1 MGKKGKGKGN
11 KLAKMSEEE
20 RARYLQMRA
29 DQEEETRRRKMQLIS
44 MYMKNKLK
52 REDAFGRLNMAKI
65 NQEWR
70 SILRQVKIQELR
82 SEIVDVESFFK
93 DALKRKDQ
101 VIHRLIAHIESTE
114 DMYANLQQSH
124 MENITQ
130 IVDTHR
136 DRIEFF
142 RRIYEDDKLAV
153 LGEWEQDSNRFKEMH
168 AQKQQQLECV
178 FYQLEET
185 TDGGIRDNHEH
196 FLDRCEDLK
205 SGMQL
210 QLEQITSRGE
220 AKLEKLWQEY
230 QSVLA
235 GYCQHIEGFYSEY
248 VDLKQ
253 RDEEAA
259 LQISQQTHEIE
270 HLVDQ
275 LANLRLV
282 SEEFYIKQQ
291 GQLEQRQAIKQQLTE
306 RLRELRTCVEDEVSK
321 DHYSFKLLSVES
333 YNALEKLKEIA
344 GKGETLV
351 QLSTVCGK
359 METQREKMFQL
370 PEISKEIIEIRE
382 VQDLDNIS
390 SPDPA
395 TDLLKVRIPF
405 SSETRLY
412 SISFQDEVALVP
424 QMETFWR
431 RVNNVAVDVACLKQ
445 QKRRLESENSQLK
458 ARLQEYLVN
467 LNIAS
472 GSNSHV
478 HHYLARRPKSMSVDR
493 VSRLQLQPKQVKSAL
508 PHGRRPQAPTPPSF
522 HLHPGRR
529 RVPAFEANFSS
540 VVRSR
545 NLIRGRMELGRIE

>member
-29 DQEEETRRRKMQLIS
+29 DMEEETRRRKMQLIS

-82 SEIVDVESFFK
+82 REIVDVESFFQE
-93 DALKRKDQ
+93 ALKRKDQ

-124 MENITQ
+124 MENITK

-136 DRIEFF
+136 SRIEFF
-142 RRIYEDDKLAV
+142 RGIYEDDKQAV
-153 LGEWEQDSNRFKEMH
+153 LSQWEQDSAGFKEMH

-178 FYQLEET
+178 FYQLEES
-185 TDGGIRDNHEH
+185 TDGGIRDNHER

-230 QSVLA
+230 QGVLA

-259 LQISQQTHEIE
+259 FQISQQTHEIE

-282 SEEFYIKQQ
+282 SEEFYVKQQ
-291 GQLEQRQAIKQQLTE
+291 GQLDQRQAIKQQLTE
-306 RLRELRTCVEDEVSK
+306 RLRELRTCVEQEVSR
-321 DHYSFKLLSVES
+321 DHQAFKLMSVES
-333 YNALEKLKEIA
+333 YNALESLQETV

-351 QLSTVCGK
+351 QLSAVCAK
-359 METQREKMFQL
+359 METQRERMFQL

-382 VQDLDNIS
+382 IEAQDNGAIS
-390 SPDPA
+390 DPA
-395 TDLLKVRIPF
+395 TDLLK
-405 SSETRLY
+405 
-412 SISFQDEVALVP
+412 DEVAVVP

-445 QKRRLESENSQLK
+445 QKRRLEAENSQLK
-458 ARLQEYLVN
+458 AQLQEYLVN
-467 LNIAS
+467 LNIAH

-478 HHYLARRPKSMSVDR
+478 HSYLARRPKSMSVDR
-493 VSRLQLQPKQVKSAL
+493 VARLQLQPKLVKSAL
-508 PHGRRPQAPTPPSF
+508 PAGRRPPATTPPTF
-522 HLHPGRR
+522 HFHQGRN
-529 RVPAFEANFSS
+529 RVPAFDANFSN

-545 NLIRGRMELGRIE
+545 TLVRGRID

>member
-82 SEIVDVESFFK
+82 REIVDVETFFQE
-93 DALKRKDQ
+93 ALKRKDQ

-124 MENITQ
+124 MENITK

-136 DRIEFF
+136 ERIEFF
-142 RRIYEDDKLAV
+142 RRIYEDDKQAV
-153 LGEWEQDSNRFKEMH
+153 LSEWEQDSAGFKDMH

-185 TDGGIRDNHEH
+185 TDTGIRDNHER

-220 AKLEKLWQEY
+220 ARLEKLWQEY
-230 QSVLA
+230 QTVLA

-282 SEEFYIKQQ
+282 SEEFYNKQQ
-291 GQLEQRQAIKQQLTE
+291 GQVEQRQSIKQQLTE
-306 RLRELRTCVEDEVSK
+306 RLRELRTCVEDEMAR
-321 DHYSFKLLSVES
+321 DHQSFKLMSVES
-333 YNALEKLKEIA
+333 YNALELLQETV
-344 GKGETLV
+344 GKGEILI
-351 QLSTVCGK
+351 QLSAVCAK
-359 METQREKMFQL
+359 METERERMFQL
-370 PEISKEIIEIRE
+370 PEISREIIEIRE
-382 VQDLDNIS
+382 MDDQQVGVS
-390 SPDPA
+390 SDPA
-395 TDLLKVRIPF
+395 TDLLK
-405 SSETRLY
+405 
-412 SISFQDEVALVP
+412 DEVGVVP
-424 QMETFWR
+424 QMYTFWR

-445 QKRRLESENSQLK
+445 QKRRLESENAQLK
-458 ARLQEYLVN
+458 AQLQDYLVN
-467 LNIAS
+467 LNIAN
-472 GSNSHV
+472 GSNSHI
-478 HHYLARRPKSMSVDR
+478 HQYLARRPKSMSVDR
-493 VSRLQLQPKQVKSAL
+493 VSRLQLQPKQVRSAL
-508 PHGRRPQAPTPPSF
+508 PTGRRPQAPTPPTF
-522 HLHPGRR
+522 HLHSGRS
-529 RVPAFEANFSS
+529 RVPAFEANLTN

-545 NLIRGRMELGRIE
+545 TLVRGRVELARMD

>member
-29 DQEEETRRRKMQLIS
+29 DAEEETRRRKMQLIS

-82 SEIVDVESFFK
+82 REIIDVESFFK
-93 DALKRKDQ
+93 EALKRKDQ

-114 DMYANLQQSH
+114 DMYSNLQQSH
-124 MENITQ
+124 MENITK

-136 DRIEFF
+136 SRIEFF
-142 RRIYEDDKLAV
+142 RQIYEDDKQAV
-153 LGEWEQDSNRFKEMH
+153 LSEWEQDSASFKEMH
-168 AQKQQQLECV
+168 ALKQQQLECV

-185 TDGGIRDNHEH
+185 TDGGIRNNHER

-220 AKLEKLWQEY
+220 ARLEKLWQEY
-230 QSVLA
+230 QSVLG
-235 GYCQHIEGFYSEY
+235 GYCQHIEGFYAEY

-259 LQISQQTHEIE
+259 LQISQQTYEIE

-282 SEEFYIKQQ
+282 SEEFYVKQQ

-306 RLRELRTCVEDEVSK
+306 RLRELRSCVEDEMSR
-321 DHYSFKLLSVES
+321 DHQSFKLLSVES
-333 YNALEKLKEIA
+333 YNALEKLQEIT
-344 GKGETLV
+344 GKGDTLV
-351 QLSTVCGK
+351 QLSAVCSK

-382 VQDLDNIS
+382 VVEAGAT
-390 SPDPA
+390 PDPG
-395 TDLLKVRIPF
+395 TDLLK
-405 SSETRLY
+405 
-412 SISFQDEVALVP
+412 DEVALVP

-431 RVNNVAVDVACLKQ
+431 RVNNVAVDVAVLKQ
-445 QKRRLESENSQLK
+445 QKRRLEAENSQLK
-458 ARLQEYLVN
+458 AQLQDYLVN
-467 LNIAS
+467 LNIAN

-478 HHYLARRPKSMSVDR
+478 HQYLARRPKSMSVDR
-493 VSRLQLQPKQVKSAL
+493 VSRLNLQPKQVKSAL
-508 PHGRRPQAPTPPSF
+508 PHARRPQAAIPAPF
-522 HLHPGRR
+522 HLHLGRS
-529 RVPAFEANFSS
+529 RVAAFEANFSN

-545 NLIRGRMELGRIE
+545 NLPKNVARIE

>member
-82 SEIVDVESFFK
+82 REIVDVESFFQE
-93 DALKRKDQ
+93 ALKRKDQ

-124 MENITQ
+124 MENITK
-130 IVDTHR
+130 IVVTHR
-136 DRIEFF
+136 ERIEFF
-142 RRIYEDDKLAV
+142 RRIYEDDKQAV
-153 LGEWEQDSNRFKEMH
+153 LSEWEQDSAGFKDMH

-185 TDGGIRDNHEH
+185 TDGGIRDNHER

-220 AKLEKLWQEY
+220 ARLEKLWQEY

-291 GQLEQRQAIKQQLTE
+291 GQVEQRQTIKQQLTE
-306 RLRELRTCVEDEVSK
+306 RLRELRTCVEDEVAR
-321 DHYSFKLLSVES
+321 DHQSFKLMSVES
-333 YNALEKLKEIA
+333 YNALEFLQEIV
-344 GKGETLV
+344 GKGEILI
-351 QLSTVCGK
+351 QLSNVCAK
-359 METQREKMFQL
+359 METERERMFQL
-370 PEISKEIIEIRE
+370 PEISREIIEIRE
-382 VQDLDNIS
+382 IEDQQAGVS
-390 SPDPA
+390 TDPA
-395 TDLLKVRIPF
+395 TDLLK
-405 SSETRLY
+405 
-412 SISFQDEVALVP
+412 DEVGVVP
-424 QMETFWR
+424 QMDTFWR

-445 QKRRLESENSQLK
+445 QKRRLEAENAQLK
-458 ARLQEYLVN
+458 AQLQDYLVN
-467 LNIAS
+467 LNIAN
-472 GSNSHV
+472 GSNSHI
-478 HHYLARRPKSMSVDR
+478 HQYLARRPKSMSVDR
-493 VSRLQLQPKQVKSAL
+493 VSRLQLQPKQVRSAL
-508 PHGRRPQAPTPPSF
+508 PTGRRPQAPTPPSF
-522 HLHPGRR
+522 HLHSGRS
-529 RVPAFEANFSS
+529 RVPAFEANFMNA
-540 VVRSR
+540 VRSR
-545 NLIRGRMELGRIE
+545 NLLRGRVELARIN

>member
-82 SEIVDVESFFK
+82 REIVDVETFFQE
-93 DALKRKDQ
+93 ALKRKDQ

-124 MENITQ
+124 MENITK

-136 DRIEFF
+136 ERIEFL
-142 RRIYEDDKLAV
+142 RRIYEDDKQAV
-153 LGEWEQDSNRFKEMH
+153 LSEWEQDSAGFKDMH

-185 TDGGIRDNHEH
+185 TDTGIRDNHER

-220 AKLEKLWQEY
+220 ARLEKLWQEY

-282 SEEFYIKQQ
+282 SEEFYNKQQ
-291 GQLEQRQAIKQQLTE
+291 GQVEQRQSIKQQLTE
-306 RLRELRTCVEDEVSK
+306 RLQELRTCVEDEMAR
-321 DHYSFKLLSVES
+321 DHQSFKLMSVES
-333 YNALEKLKEIA
+333 YNALEFLQETV
-344 GKGETLV
+344 GKGEILI
-351 QLSTVCGK
+351 QLSAVCAK
-359 METQREKMFQL
+359 METERERMFQL
-370 PEISKEIIEIRE
+370 PEISREIIEIRE
-382 VQDLDNIS
+382 MDDQQAGVS
-390 SPDPA
+390 SDPA
-395 TDLLKVRIPF
+395 TDLLK
-405 SSETRLY
+405 
-412 SISFQDEVALVP
+412 DEVGVVP
-424 QMETFWR
+424 QMDTFWR

-445 QKRRLESENSQLK
+445 QKRRLESENAQLK
-458 ARLQEYLVN
+458 AQLQDYLVN
-467 LNIAS
+467 LNIAN
-472 GSNSHV
+472 GSNSHI
-478 HHYLARRPKSMSVDR
+478 HQYLARRPKSMSVDR
-493 VSRLQLQPKQVKSAL
+493 VSRLQLQPKQVRSAL
-508 PHGRRPQAPTPPSF
+508 PTGRRPQAPTPPTF
-522 HLHPGRR
+522 HLHSGRS
-529 RVPAFEANFSS
+529 RVPAFEANFTN

-545 NLIRGRMELGRIE
+545 TLVRGRVELARMD

>member
-82 SEIVDVESFFK
+82 REIVDVESFFQE
-93 DALKRKDQ
+93 ALKRKDQ

-114 DMYANLQQSH
+114 DMYANLQQAH
-124 MENITQ
+124 MENITK

-136 DRIEFF
+136 ERIEFF
-142 RRIYEDDKLAV
+142 RRIYEDDKQAV
-153 LGEWEQDSNRFKEMH
+153 LSEWEQDSAGFKDMH

-185 TDGGIRDNHEH
+185 TDGGIRDNHER

-220 AKLEKLWQEY
+220 ARLEKLWQEY

-282 SEEFYIKQQ
+282 SEEFYVKQQ
-291 GQLEQRQAIKQQLTE
+291 GQVEQRQSIKQQLTE
-306 RLRELRTCVEDEVSK
+306 RLRELRTCVEDEVAR
-321 DHYSFKLLSVES
+321 DHQSFKLMSVES
-333 YNALEKLKEIA
+333 YNALELLQETVA
-344 GKGETLV
+344 KGEILI
-351 QLSTVCGK
+351 QLSTVCAK
-359 METQREKMFQL
+359 METERERMFLL
-370 PEISKEIIEIRE
+370 PEICREIIEIRE
-382 VQDLDNIS
+382 VEDQSPEVS
-390 SPDPA
+390 SDPA
-395 TDLLKVRIPF
+395 TDLLK
-405 SSETRLY
+405 
-412 SISFQDEVALVP
+412 DEVGVVP
-424 QMETFWR
+424 QMDTFWR

-445 QKRRLESENSQLK
+445 QKRRLEAENAQLK
-458 ARLQEYLVN
+458 AQLQEYLVN
-467 LNIAS
+467 LNIAN
-472 GSNSHV
+472 GSNSHI
-478 HHYLARRPKSMSVDR
+478 HQYLARRPKSMSVDR
-493 VSRLQLQPKQVKSAL
+493 VSRLQLQPKQVRSAL
-508 PHGRRPQAPTPPSF
+508 PTGRRPQAPTPPAF
-522 HLHPGRR
+522 HLHSGRS
-529 RVPAFEANFSS
+529 RVPAFEANLTSA
-540 VVRSR
+540 VRSR
-545 NLIRGRMELGRIE
+545 NLLRGRVELTRIN

>member
-29 DQEEETRRRKMQLIS
+29 DMEEETRRRKMQLIS

-82 SEIVDVESFFK
+82 REIVDVESFFQE
-93 DALKRKDQ
+93 ALKRKDQ

-124 MENITQ
+124 MENITR

-142 RRIYEDDKLAV
+142 RTIYEDDKQAV
-153 LGEWEQDSNRFKEMH
+153 LSQWEQDSAVFKEMH

-178 FYQLEET
+178 FYQLEEN
-185 TDGGIRDNHEH
+185 TDGGIRDNHER

-220 AKLEKLWQEY
+220 ARLEKLWQEY
-230 QSVLA
+230 QAVLA

-259 LQISQQTHEIE
+259 LQISQQSHEIE

-306 RLRELRTCVEDEVSK
+306 RLRELRTCVEQEVSS
-321 DHYSFKLLSVES
+321 DHQLFKLMSVES
-333 YNALEKLKEIA
+333 YHALEFLQETVA
-344 GKGETLV
+344 KGETLA
-351 QLSTVCGK
+351 QLSAVCAK
-359 METQREKMFQL
+359 METQRERMFQL
-370 PEISKEIIEIRE
+370 PEISREIIEIRDIE
-382 VQDLDNIS
+382 DPGNGSLA
-390 SPDPA
+390 DPA
-395 TDLLKVRIPF
+395 TDLLK
-405 SSETRLY
+405 
-412 SISFQDEVALVP
+412 DEVAVVP
-424 QMETFWR
+424 QMESFWR

-445 QKRRLESENSQLK
+445 QKRRLEAENSQLK
-458 ARLQEYLVN
+458 AQLQDYLVN
-467 LNIAS
+467 LNIAH

-478 HHYLARRPKSMSVDR
+478 HAYLARRPKSMSVDR
-493 VSRLQLQPKQVKSAL
+493 VSRLQLQPKLVKSAQ
-508 PHGRRPQAPTPPSF
+508 PTGRRRPPAPTPPTPPTF
-522 HLHPGRR
+522 HLHPGRSR
-529 RVPAFEANFSS
+529 APAFEANLSN

-545 NLIRGRMELGRIE
+545 TLARGKMNLARME

>member
-29 DQEEETRRRKMQLIS
+29 DAEEETRRRKMQLIS

-82 SEIVDVESFFK
+82 REIIDVESFFK
-93 DALKRKDQ
+93 EALKRKDQ

-136 DRIEFF
+136 SRIEFF
-142 RRIYEDDKLAV
+142 RRIYEDDKQAV
-153 LGEWEQDSNRFKEMH
+153 LSEWEQDSARFKEMH
-168 AQKQQQLECV
+168 ALKQQQLECV

-185 TDGGIRDNHEH
+185 TDGGIRNNHER

-220 AKLEKLWQEY
+220 ARLEKLWQEY
-230 QSVLA
+230 QSVLG
-235 GYCQHIEGFYSEY
+235 GYCQHIEGFYAEY

-259 LQISQQTHEIE
+259 LQISQQTYEIE

-282 SEEFYIKQQ
+282 SEEFYVKQQ

-306 RLRELRTCVEDEVSK
+306 RLRELRSCVEDEMSN
-321 DHYSFKLLSVES
+321 DHQSFKLLSVES
-333 YNALEKLKEIA
+333 YNALQKLQEIT

-351 QLSTVCGK
+351 QLSGVCSK

-382 VQDLDNIS
+382 VVEAGA

-395 TDLLKVRIPF
+395 TDLLK
-405 SSETRLY
+405 
-412 SISFQDEVALVP
+412 DEVALVP

-431 RVNNVAVDVACLKQ
+431 RVNNVAVDVAVLKQ
-445 QKRRLESENSQLK
+445 QKRRLETENSQLK
-458 ARLQEYLVN
+458 AQLQDYLVN
-467 LNIAS
+467 LNIAN

-493 VSRLQLQPKQVKSAL
+493 VSRLNLQPKQIKSAL
-508 PHGRRPQAPTPPSF
+508 PHVRRPPAPIPAPF
-522 HLHPGRR
+522 HLHLGRSR
-529 RVPAFEANFSS
+529 APAFEANFSN

-545 NLIRGRMELGRIE
+545 NLPRNLARIE

>member
-11 KLAKMSEEE
+11 KLANMSEEE

-29 DQEEETRRRKMQLIS
+29 DMEEETRRRKMQLIS

-82 SEIVDVESFFK
+82 REIVDVESFFQE
-93 DALKRKDQ
+93 ALKRKDQ

-124 MENITQ
+124 MENITR

-142 RRIYEDDKLAV
+142 RTIYEDDKQAV
-153 LGEWEQDSNRFKEMH
+153 LSQWEQDSAAFKEMH

-178 FYQLEET
+178 FYQLEEN
-185 TDGGIRDNHEH
+185 TDGGIRDNHER

-220 AKLEKLWQEY
+220 ARLEKLWQEY
-230 QSVLA
+230 QGVLA

-275 LANLRLV
+275 LTNLRLV

-306 RLRELRTCVEDEVSK
+306 RLRELRTCVEQEVAR
-321 DHYSFKLLSVES
+321 DHQLFKLMSVES
-333 YNALEKLKEIA
+333 YHALEFLQETVA
-344 GKGETLV
+344 KGETLA
-351 QLSTVCGK
+351 QLSAVCAK
-359 METQREKMFQL
+359 METQRERMFQL
-370 PEISKEIIEIRE
+370 PEISKEIIEIRDIE
-382 VQDLDNIS
+382 DQGNGSLT
-390 SPDPA
+390 DPA
-395 TDLLKVRIPF
+395 TDLLK
-405 SSETRLY
+405 
-412 SISFQDEVALVP
+412 DEVAVVP
-424 QMETFWR
+424 QMESFWR

-445 QKRRLESENSQLK
+445 QKRRLEAENSQLK
-458 ARLQEYLVN
+458 TQLQDYLVN
-467 LNIAS
+467 LNIAN

-478 HHYLARRPKSMSVDR
+478 HSYLARRPKSMSVDR
-493 VSRLQLQPKQVKSAL
+493 VSRLQLQPKLVKSAQ
-508 PHGRRPQAPTPPSF
+508 PTGRRPAAPTPPTF
-522 HLHPGRR
+522 HLHPGRSR
-529 RVPAFEANFSS
+529 APAFEANLSN
-540 VVRSR
+540 VVLSR
-545 NLIRGRMELGRIE
+545 TLARGKMNLARME

>member
-82 SEIVDVESFFK
+82 REIVDVESFFQE
-93 DALKRKDQ
+93 ALKRKDQ

-124 MENITQ
+124 MENITK

-136 DRIEFF
+136 ERIEFF
-142 RRIYEDDKLAV
+142 RRIYEDDKQAV
-153 LGEWEQDSNRFKEMH
+153 LSEWEQDSAGFKDMH
-168 AQKQQQLECV
+168 AKKQQQLECV

-185 TDGGIRDNHEH
+185 TDGGIRDNHER

-220 AKLEKLWQEY
+220 ARLEKLWQEY
-230 QSVLA
+230 QTVLA

-282 SEEFYIKQQ
+282 SEEFYVKQQ
-291 GQLEQRQAIKQQLTE
+291 GQVEQRQSIKQQLTE
-306 RLRELRTCVEDEVSK
+306 RLRELRTCVEDEVAR
-321 DHYSFKLLSVES
+321 DHQSFKLMSVES
-333 YNALEKLKEIA
+333 YNALELLQETV
-344 GKGETLV
+344 GKGEILI
-351 QLSTVCGK
+351 QLSAVCAK
-359 METQREKMFQL
+359 METERERMFQL
-370 PEISKEIIEIRE
+370 PEISREIIEIRE
-382 VQDLDNIS
+382 VEDQEVGVSIN
-390 SPDPA
+390 PA
-395 TDLLKVRIPF
+395 TDMLK
-405 SSETRLY
+405 
-412 SISFQDEVALVP
+412 DEVDVVP
-424 QMETFWR
+424 QMDTFWR

-445 QKRRLESENSQLK
+445 QKRRLEAENAQLK
-458 ARLQEYLVN
+458 AQLQDYLVN
-467 LNIAS
+467 LNIAN
-472 GSNSHV
+472 GSNSHI
-478 HHYLARRPKSMSVDR
+478 HQYLARRPKSMSVDR
-493 VSRLQLQPKQVKSAL
+493 VSRLQLQPKQVRSAL
-508 PHGRRPQAPTPPSF
+508 PTGRRPQAPTPPTF
-522 HLHPGRR
+522 HLHSGRS
-529 RVPAFEANFSS
+529 RVPAFEANFTN

-545 NLIRGRMELGRIE
+545 NLLRGRVELARIN